1 MYFSRIPYTY
11 SSKSVRDYCMNSTN
25 EYIKKITQKYD
36 LERNDKLI
44 KINNPLN
51 NDKNDKPEHNF
62 ESFIFFLSI
71 STIGLYL
78 YRRLKD

>member
-1 MYFSRIPYTY
+1 MYFSRSPYTY
-11 SSKSVRDYCMNSTN
+11 CSKSIRDYCMNSTN

-44 KINNPLN
+44 QINNPLN
-51 NDKNDKPEHNF
+51 NDKNDKPQHNF
-62 ESFIFFLSI
+62 ESVIFFLSI
-71 STIGLYL
+71 STIGFYL

>member
-1 MYFSRIPYTY
+1 MQFLIPPYTCR
-11 SSKSVRDYCMNSTN
+11 SKSIRDYCMNSTN
-25 EYIKKITQKYD
+25 EYIKKITQRYN

-51 NDKNDKPEHNF
+51 DDKNDKPERKF
-62 ESFIFFLSI
+62 DKLIIFLSI

>member
-1 MYFSRIPYTY
+1 
-11 SSKSVRDYCMNSTN
+11 MNSTN
-25 EYIKKITQKYD
+25 EYIKKITQIYN

-44 KINNPLN
+44 QINNPLN
-51 NDKNDKPEHNF
+51 DDKNDKPERNF
-62 ESFIFFLSI
+62 DKFIIFLSI